1 MLDGLRKPFLL
12 LVSWHSGR
20 CRRISRSSLWAEV
33 QVAGEA
39 QEEEEHARLVIGDL
53 LFQDGVERKRADR
66 TLAKGLGSGMQGVV

>member
-1 MLDGLRKPFLL
+1 M
-12 LVSWHSGR
+12 
-20 CRRISRSSLWAEV
+20 

-66 TLAKGLGSGMQGVV
+66 TLAKGFGSGMQGVV